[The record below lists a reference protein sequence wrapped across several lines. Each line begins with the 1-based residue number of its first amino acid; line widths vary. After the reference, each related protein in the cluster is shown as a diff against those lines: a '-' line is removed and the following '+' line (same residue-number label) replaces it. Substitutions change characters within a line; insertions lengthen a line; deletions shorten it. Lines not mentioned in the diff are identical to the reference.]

1 MKNKKFSVLMSVYS
15 KENPIYFQESIDS
28 VINQTLKPSEIVL
41 VEDGKLPKN
50 LEKIIKDYES
60 KCNFLRVIR
69 FNNNRGLGPAL
80 NDGIKECKYD
90 YIARVDTDDICRKDR
105 FEIQMNYLI
114 ENPDVDVIGSNM
126 IEFDSDINNVVS
138 LKVVP
143 ETNDEIGKYIK
154 KRNPMNHPTVI
165 YKKDKVLQACS
176 YEDYPYFE
184 DYHLW
189 AKMVKNNCHF
199 YNIQENL
206 YYFRADSSMYKRR
219 GGKKYFKCIKKL
231 EKSLLDYKIIS
242 KREYFTNIFIRY
254 SVSACPNFIRKYI
267 YTKSLRSEKK

>member
-1 MKNKKFSVLMSVYS
+1 MKKNKFSVLMSIYC
-15 KENPIYFQESIDS
+15 KEKPEFFVEAMGS

-41 VEDGKLPKN
+41 VEDGKLPRN

-60 KCNFLRVIR
+60 KYSFLRVIR

-80 NDGIKECKYD
+80 NDGIKACKYD

-105 FEIQMNYLI
+105 FEIQMNYLA
-114 ENPDVDVIGSNM
+114 ENPNVDVIGANM

-138 LKVVP
+138 LKKVP
-143 ETNDEIGKYIK
+143 ETNEEICKYLK

-165 YKKDKVLQACS
+165 YKRDKVLQANS

-189 AKMVKNNCHF
+189 AKMAKNNCSF

-242 KREYFTNIFIRY
+242 KSEYYTNLFIRY
-254 SVSACPNFIRKYI
+254 SVSACPNFIRKFI
-267 YTKSLRSEKK
+267 YKKSLRSEKK